1 MGMLMPLE
9 VGSACGKFE
18 LISAFSLLMP
28 KLPWVLSI
36 DLALGPVDQR
46 KFPEGPAGL
55 FLWKEHSFFLK
66 VEHSRQS
73 SPVFQTSEP
82 RFSLS
87 LRLFHRCWT
96 LVGRSSLLIST
107 CLSYWRL
114 QGTSS
119 GQETT
124 TASLFT
130 FAARKKCPLTC
141 RPRV

>member
-36 DLALGPVDQR
+36 DLGPVDLR

-87 LRLFHRCWT
+87 RRLFHRCWT
-96 LVGRSSLLIST
+96 LVGRSSLLIVYHIGD
-107 CLSYWRL
+107 CKARR
-114 QGTSS
+114 
-119 GQETT
+119 
-124 TASLFT
+124 
-130 FAARKKCPLTC
+130 AAKRQLLILYLLLLLAGSVP
-141 RPRV
+141 

>member
-36 DLALGPVDQR
+36 DLGPVDLR

-55 FLWKEHSFFLK
+55 FLWKEHSFFSE

-73 SPVFQTSEP
+73 SPVFQTHEP
-82 RFSLS
+82 SDLAFRFHCS
-87 LRLFHRCWT
+87 T
-96 LVGRSSLLIST
+96 VVGPL
-107 CLSYWRL
+107 
-114 QGTSS
+114 GVPH
-119 GQETT
+119 
-124 TASLFT
+124 SLF
-130 FAARKKCPLTC
+130 ALVYHIGDCKAR
-141 RPRV
+141 RVAKRQLLLFFLLLLLAGSVP